1 MRNKRRNR
9 QIVVAVNGGKAVKAI
24 FLFIVSLIVIFVLSG
39 VLTSLRPELR
49 PSSDSFYGIAE
60 ELPGDVF
67 AHLLRMENHY
77 FASDLSQ
84 ADSSFHLSRLSL
96 KLATSINLED
106 PRSFSAGSC
115 RGLHNLIPRFC
126 WLDKAR
132 TIRICLRNLRR
143 RQR

>member
-84 ADSSFHLSRLSL
+84 TDSSFHLSLFFL
-96 KLATSINLED
+96 KLATSINSKI
-106 PRSFSAGSC
+106 RGAFSVGSC

-126 WLDKAR
+126 
-132 TIRICLRNLRR
+132 
-143 RQR
+143 

>member
-67 AHLLRMENHY
+67 AHLRGWKTIISL
-77 FASDLSQ
+77 LT
-84 ADSSFHLSRLSL
+84 SL
-96 KLATSINLED
+96 KQTAHFIFLVFL
-106 PRSFSAGSC
+106 
-115 RGLHNLIPRFC
+115 
-126 WLDKAR
+126 
-132 TIRICLRNLRR
+132 
-143 RQR
+143 